1 MTVPP
6 LVAHDALAG
15 GARMKIAQVNLAS
28 DYGGAERH
36 ALILSRGLR
45 DAGHSVHLFCHP
57 RGGLRRDAERLGL
70 STASVASRN
79 QIDVRAAVALA
90 ARLRAIRPDVLH
102 LHTPRD
108 YVAGTFATR
117 MAGVPV
123 ATVITRHMDR
133 PVKPIMRRVYGEASA
148 VICLTRIVRD
158 GLRAGGVSPEKL
170 ALIPGA
176 IDTAEF
182 AAAGADAAR
191 RAAVR
196 AEWGLDDAAAAPD
209 CAVGVVGRLVGGKG
223 HGCFLAA
230 AARLADT
237 PAAVA
242 KFLIVGE
249 GPERAALE
257 AEAGRL
263 GVADGRVL
271 FTGFRGDVPAVLAA
285 LDILVLPSTDAEVL
299 PLVVME
305 ALAAGRPVVATSVGG
320 VPEMIEDGVSGL
332 LVPPGDAD
340 ALAEALR
347 RLIKDAPLRARLA
360 GAGRECVERRFTLA
374 RMVSETERVYRRL
387 YRCPA

>member
-1 MTVPP
+1 
-6 LVAHDALAG
+6 
-15 GARMKIAQVNLAS
+15 
-28 DYGGAERH
+28 
-36 ALILSRGLR
+36 
-45 DAGHSVHLFCHP
+45 
-57 RGGLRRDAERLGL
+57 
-70 STASVASRN
+70 
-79 QIDVRAAVALA
+79 
-90 ARLRAIRPDVLH
+90 
-102 LHTPRD
+102 
-108 YVAGTFATR
+108 
-117 MAGVPV
+117 
-123 ATVITRHMDR
+123 
-133 PVKPIMRRVYGEASA
+133 VKPIMRRVYQAAGA
-148 VICLTRIVRD
+148 VICLTRVVQN
-158 GLRAGGVSPEKL
+158 GLCAAGVSPEKL

-196 AEWGLDDAAAAPD
+196 AEWGLDDAAAAAPG

-237 PAAVA
+237 PAVA

-271 FTGFRGDVPAVLAA
+271 FTGFRDDVPAVLAA

-340 ALAEALR
+340 ALAAALR
-347 RLIKDAPLRARLA
+347 RLTGDATLRARLA

-387 YRCPA
+387 CCCPA